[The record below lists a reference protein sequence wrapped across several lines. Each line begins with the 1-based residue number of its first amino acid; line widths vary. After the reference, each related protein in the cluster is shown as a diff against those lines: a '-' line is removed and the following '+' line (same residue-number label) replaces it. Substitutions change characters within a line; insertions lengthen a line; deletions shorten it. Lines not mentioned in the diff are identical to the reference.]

1 VLYGVTEF
9 GGSGPCNTFGFVG
22 CGTVYKVA
30 LNPPSETVLYNFPG
44 PAFPIVQLLE
54 QGNSL
59 IGSTEFSG
67 TVQSPAAG
75 TVFNLVGGNETV
87 LAPSL
92 AVTGNMVALD
102 GAIFGTAGPG
112 NGIVFKLTPPA
123 NVMAFWTVKTI
134 YTFKGGSDGSTPN
147 GLVYSNEAF
156 YGTTQAGGPNG
167 AGTVFKV
174 TRQGVETVLYA
185 FCSQPSCADGAL
197 PLAGVIVANG
207 ALYGTTRNGGNG
219 QGVVFKVTPHGES
232 ALYRFCPQ
240 APCVD
245 GAYPYAGVIEV
256 DGSLYGATAGGGT
269 ANFGAV
275 FKLSL

>member
-1 VLYGVTEF
+1 
-9 GGSGPCNTFGFVG
+9 
-22 CGTVYKVA
+22 
-30 LNPPSETVLYNFPG
+30 
-44 PAFPIVQLLE
+44 
-54 QGNSL
+54 
-59 IGSTEFSG
+59 
-67 TVQSPAAG
+67 
-75 TVFNLVGGNETV
+75 VGGNETV

-112 NGIVFKLTPPA
+112 QRHSVQTDAPA

-134 YTFKGGSDGSTPN
+134 SPSRAALTALHQMGLFTAMKLSTEQPK
-147 GLVYSNEAF
+147 LAVQMA
-156 YGTTQAGGPNG
+156 

-174 TRQGVETVLYA
+174 RGKASRRCCMRLFSAELRRWSA
-185 FCSQPSCADGAL
+185 PASRGDRRH
-197 PLAGVIVANG
+197 G